1 MYLSISY
8 VIQLNILNYIFTVG
22 ANKVGSG
29 PKNIK
34 KLCSFFKFATIIS
47 KFRGKNKCL
56 KRAKKTMRKKKRRNA
71 KTYYKTPII
80 KASWGIYKA

>member
-1 MYLSISY
+1 MYLSIFY

-22 ANKVGSG
+22 ANKLGSG

-34 KLCSFFKFATIIS
+34 KLCSFLKFAIILL

-56 KRAKKTMRKKKRRNA
+56 KRAKKTMRKKKGEICVA
-71 KTYYKTPII
+71 M
-80 KASWGIYKA
+80 W